1 MEITPEVLGELLNN
15 NQVELSE
22 NNLILLFCEFLKYV
36 YRAMNIAFV
45 LTLECNYKKMI
56 Q

>member
-1 MEITPEVLGELLNN
+1 MEIITVVLGEMLDN

-22 NNLILLFCEFLKYV
+22 NNFILLFYNFFKYV